1 LFALFTCVGRINWS
15 IRTQITLQC
24 STVFLSEE
32 FSSTKSHSFE
42 IFCCKTSSCTKLVPS
57 QELHQHESRC
67 QSLPCTSKKCLM
79 HFTKILIWAS
89 HAMFIRCNIYSKM
102 NFATKT
108 QRSKYRE
115 GQWVSNNARHKFTYT
130 YRGGLIRE
138 LNDS

>member
-1 LFALFTCVGRINWS
+1 LFALFTCVGRINPS
-15 IRTQITLQC
+15 IRTQITSHC

-79 HFTKILIWAS
+79 HFTKNLIWVS
-89 HAMFIRCNIYSKM
+89 HAMFIICTTSTQKLILRRRQGDQNTEKDSESPTC
-102 NFATKT
+102 KT
-108 QRSKYRE
+108 
-115 GQWVSNNARHKFTYT
+115 
-130 YRGGLIRE
+130 
-138 LNDS
+138 